1 MLITCYSHSALP
13 LNFALI
19 YSVLQWRCILFK
31 ELGSHSVVQLA
42 GTHHCP
48 YQHRHSIGRLRHRV
62 LTGISRFKIWN
73 FSFAEKSQIL
83 RFFPQLKK
91 QQELLTEMVKEQKV
105 ENRNEREENDNIE
118 EFLERNVNFEKVLE
132 QFVNQFQ
139 PKPEVKPE
147 AE

>member
-1 MLITCYSHSALP
+1 MSGFTA
-13 LNFALI
+13 AGLI
-19 YSVLQWRCILFK
+19 YSSSMEIK
-31 ELGSHSVVQLA
+31 IIVV
-42 GTHHCP
+42 TNNKNK
-48 YQHRHSIGRLRHRV
+48 Y
-62 LTGISRFKIWN
+62 
-73 FSFAEKSQIL
+73 SQ
-83 RFFPQLKK
+83 QLKK

-105 ENRNEREENDNIE
+105 ENRNEREEIDNIE

>member
-19 YSVLQWRCILFK
+19 YSVLQCRCILFK

-83 RFFPQLKK
+83 RFFPPTSISKSEIFIFLSFFNHLKIWDFSFSEIAQNLK
-91 QQELLTEMVKEQKV
+91 FYFFF
-105 ENRNEREENDNIE
+105 I
-118 EFLERNVNFEKVLE
+118 FF
-132 QFVNQFQ
+132 
-139 PKPEVKPE
+139 
-147 AE
+147 